1 MRTFHDAKAMAKS
14 LREELGRRGT
24 ALSHGEC
31 LDIVARLFGLDNW
44 NVLSARLAA
53 SPEPATAV
61 PLERPAGWIVS
72 GSKPHLYEA
81 GIDPATPHGGG
92 RAALIRCRYAE
103 DDPIYAAMEK
113 GFATLMQSIAAA
125 PYRGKRVCLS
135 AELRSRDV
143 VGAATLW
150 LRADAA
156 TGRSVAFD
164 NMEERSVDGPLT
176 GTRGWTGRR
185 IVLDVPETAES
196 LHFGFYL
203 RGSGEAWA
211 GGFALREASP
221 EDGEAARARISP
233 APVNLDFAEPSRGA
247 GTAR

>member
-1 MRTFHDAKAMAKS
+1 MRTFRDAKAMAKS

-24 ALSHGEC
+24 ALSHGDC
-31 LDIVARLFGLDNW
+31 LEIVARLFGLDNW
-44 NVLSARLAA
+44 NVLSARLTVAA
-53 SPEPATAV
+53 ESAPAV

-81 GIDPATPHGGG
+81 GIDPATPHGDG
-92 RAALIRCRYAE
+92 RTAVIRCRYAE
-103 DDPIYAAMEK
+103 GDPVYAAMEK
-113 GFATLMQSIAAA
+113 GFATLMQSVAAS

-135 AELRSRDV
+135 AELRSRDI

-176 GTRGWTGRR
+176 GTQSWTGRR

-211 GGFALREASP
+211 SGFDLREASP

-233 APVNLDFAEPSRGA
+233 VPVNLDFAESA
-247 GTAR
+247 GRSVIRT